1 MKKTLQRIIQVLFL
15 ALFVFLIAKQKVQ
28 LWMALFVVSVL
39 ASFVFGRLYCGWACP
54 INTVLGPITWMKKKL
69 HIKSLPIP
77 SFLAKTWVRILTLV
91 LFITVFVF
99 TMKTGKKLP
108 VLPVLF
114 GLGVFVT
121 LFFPEEF
128 WHRYLCP
135 YGTILSLPSRTAKF
149 HMTIDAEKCNNCN
162 ACSRVCPALAIG
174 KSEKHFIK
182 KQDCL
187 TCMQCERVCK
197 QKAISFK
204 AER

>member
-1 MKKTLQRIIQVLFL
+1 MKKVLQRIIQVLFL
-15 ALFVFLIAKQKVQ
+15 AIFVFLVAKQKVQ
-28 LWMALFVVSVL
+28 LWMALFLVSIL

-54 INTVLGPITWMKKKL
+54 INTVLGPITWVKKKL
-69 HIKSLPIP
+69 HIKSLAIP
-77 SFLAKTWVRILTLV
+77 SFLAKTWVRIFTLA
-91 LFITVFVF
+91 LFIAVFAF

-135 YGTILSLPSRTAKF
+135 YGTILSLPSRKATFA
-149 HMTIDAEKCNNCN
+149 MTIDADKCNNCN

-174 KSEKHFIK
+174 KEDKHFIK
-182 KQDCL
+182 KHDCL
-187 TCMQCERVCK
+187 ACMQCERVCK
-197 QKAISFK
+197 QDAIGFK
-204 AER
+204 KGC